1 MGEVIYYDAKDLEK
15 FMSEKESR
23 SIRDFLTGEKVDYLQ
38 FEGSYGNKR
47 AFTNINSPSDV
58 EKISFDFYI

>member
-1 MGEVIYYDAKDLEK
+1 
-15 FMSEKESR
+15 
-23 SIRDFLTGEKVDYLQ
+23 VDYLQ